1 LRILYVLKTLPDN
14 PVGLAFSH
22 TWNLAEQMLLLGHQ
36 VSILCAGNWMEGTQ
50 KINQNGLEIIKL
62 PYISGNNL
70 PFVPSI
76 TEAFSYNLTV
86 SNWLQKNKESFD
98 IIHLQDKSGYF
109 FAGKQGEIPLVST
122 FFGLNN
128 IEAEPLENNA
138 DIAGAKILHRKFIE
152 NWEKNALYQSN
163 HLIMVSQ
170 EMIEELRFSDFNMK
184 RLTPKI
190 TQIYHGI
197 KPISPTEVTHTEP
210 NLLLYVGPLL
220 REKGIFRLVEAMQ
233 NTASTTGLLMIGE
246 GADQHRLETMID
258 TFGLQSKIQVM
269 GKQTPQTIL
278 FWLTKCAFL
287 VAPSLRETHN
297 TIFLEAFSCGK
308 TVLSTDLPYTREMIW
323 HSENGWLIEPD
334 NATQLTSAI
343 NYLVENAAFTQKMGR
358 EALQIVKDR
367 FSWQLIARK
376 TERIY
381 GNLTGIEIKNR
392 TTFAEQ
398 NVDSEF

>member
-1 LRILYVLKTLPDN
+1 LPDN

-22 TWNLAEQMLLLGHQ
+22 TWNLAGQMILLGHQ
-36 VSILCAGNWMEGTQ
+36 VSILCAGNWTDGIQTEVLEGR
-50 KINQNGLEIIKL
+50 EIIKL
-62 PYISGNNL
+62 PYLSGNNL

-76 TEAFSYNLTV
+76 TEAFSYNLSV
-86 SNWLQKNKESFD
+86 SNWLQKSKQSYD
-98 IIHLQDKSGYF
+98 LIHLQDKSGYF
-109 FAGKQGEIPLVST
+109 FAGKQGETPLVST

-128 IEAEPLENNA
+128 IESEPLDDNA

-190 TQIYHGI
+190 TNIYHGAH
-197 KPISPTEVTHTEP
+197 PITSTEITNTEP
-210 NLLLYVGPLL
+210 NLLLFVGPLL
-220 REKGIFRLVEAMQ
+220 RDKGIFRLAEAMQ
-233 NTASTTGLLMIGE
+233 NTAENTGLLIIGE
-246 GADQHRLETMID
+246 GADQHRLETLINSL
-258 TFGLQSKIQVM
+258 GLQSKIQVM

-278 FWLTKCAFL
+278 YWLSKCAFL

-323 HSENGWLIEPD
+323 HGENGWLIEPD

-343 NYLVENAAFTQKMGR
+343 NYLVENTAFTQKMGQ
-358 EALQIVKDR
+358 EALLIVKDR
-367 FSWQLIARK
+367 FSWQTIARK

-381 GNLTGIEIKNR
+381 ANLTGIEIKNR